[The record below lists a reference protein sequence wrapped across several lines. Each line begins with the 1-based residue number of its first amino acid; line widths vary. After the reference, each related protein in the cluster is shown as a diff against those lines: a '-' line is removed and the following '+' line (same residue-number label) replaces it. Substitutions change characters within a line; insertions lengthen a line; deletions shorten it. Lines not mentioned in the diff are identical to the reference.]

1 LPSKRS
7 NKNKNFYV
15 YKENAK
21 ANETKPKGTMT
32 LSIMTFS
39 IMTFSIMTFSIKSLF
54 VTFCI
59 KGLYVK
65 IGISD
70 TQRKRHSA

>member
-1 LPSKRS
+1 MCLEFLPSKRS

-39 IMTFSIMTFSIKSLF
+39 IMSLF